1 MVSDYQG
8 RQPGVAGDAA
18 DHVVEARRRAR
29 QMLGVE
35 AHLGEVDDWRH
46 GIVSARDALIIIWLL
61 WLTLQGFG
69 HPPYTDHLL
78 IAMAFAV
85 ALLVAASTGR
95 STHSQVKY
103 YESELERERTEIR
116 ENFEHERDEVRALY
130 AAKGFRE
137 PLLEQ
142 IVDTL
147 SADDD
152 RLLKV
157 MMEEEL
163 GLSMHH
169 MHHPLLVGLWNFGGA
184 LAGGLI
190 PALPLHWMT
199 AEAGRWWVPL
209 GGAGLLAF
217 LAGLSARVTGRSM
230 TEFFV
235 SSVMMAAVTGGV
247 AYYLSQ
253 WLSESIAM

>member
-1 MVSDYQG
+1 MASLSDQ
-8 RQPGVAGDAA
+8 RQSGVAGDAA
-18 DHVVEARRRAR
+18 DHVVEARQRAR
-29 QMLGVE
+29 QVFGVE
-35 AHLGEVDDWRH
+35 AHLGDVDDWRRA
-46 GIVSARDALIIIWLL
+46 IVSARDALVMIWLL

-78 IAMAFAV
+78 VAMACAV
-85 ALLVAASTGR
+85 AVLVGASTAR
-95 STHSQVKY
+95 STHAQVSY
-103 YESELERERTEIR
+103 YEAELERERTEIR
-116 ENFEHERDEVRALY
+116 EDFEHECEEVRALY

-137 PLLEQ
+137 PLLGQ

-184 LAGGLI
+184 LAGGLV
-190 PALPLHWMT
+190 PTLPLLWLSHS
-199 AEAGRWWVPL
+199 AARWWVPASGCVL
-209 GGAGLLAF
+209 MVTLAAASARATRRNPVEF
-217 LAGLSARVTGRSM
+217 LA
-230 TEFFV
+230 
-235 SSVMMAAVTGGV
+235 SSLVIAGVTGGV
-247 AYYLSQ
+247 AYFLSQ
-253 WLSESIAM
+253 WLSGFIAT